1 MIRNIKKVRNI
12 KKIKK
17 PLLTLVCLWL
27 PLAPAS
33 ALACAMHM
41 GFNPDEMGFVSGT
54 LVRMAGLA
62 PPKPVF
68 EIDHPTLARASIG
81 ETNEIVVNY
90 SRPSSAKNVEM
101 KLTGTRNI
109 VIPESVIV
117 LDEKEGSVSIAY
129 ELTGSGYDS
138 ITLEVTGEHKG
149 ETVRQVARIYVRA
162 NKIAS
167 TQEQKVSSR

>member
-1 MIRNIKKVRNI
+1 MIKTIKKT
-12 KKIKK
+12 
-17 PLLTLVCLWL
+17 LLTLVCLWM

-41 GFNPDEMGFVSGT
+41 GFNPDEMGFVSGA

-68 EIDHPTLARASIG
+68 EIEHPTLARASIG
-81 ETNEIVVNY
+81 ATNEIVVSY
-90 SRPSSAKNVEM
+90 SRPMFSKNVEM

-109 VIPESVIV
+109 VIPENVIL
-117 LDEKEGSVSIAY
+117 LDEREGTVSIAY

-162 NKIAS
+162 KKIAS
-167 TQEQKVSSR
+167 AQEQKIGSR

>member
-1 MIRNIKKVRNI
+1 MINTIRNTA
-12 KKIKK
+12 
-17 PLLTLVCLWL
+17 LTLACLWMS
-27 PLAPAS
+27 LAPAS
-33 ALACAMHM
+33 AFACAAHM

-90 SRPSSAKNVEM
+90 SRPKSARNVEM

-109 VIPESVIV
+109 VIPDNVIV
-117 LDEKEGSVSIAY
+117 LDEREGTVSIAY

-149 ETVRQVARIYVRA
+149 EVVRQVARIYVRA
-162 NKIAS
+162 NKIKS
-167 TQEQKVSSR
+167 TEEQKVSSR